1 MMYVVLDSAINFY
14 LCFKVTLCQFLKT
27 YNGCYR
33 CLRGMPAKGMTPRRN
48 HPKEIDERK
57 KQLHV
62 FTRFR
67 VSCLFG
73 RLAKIAGIEKGHL
86 KLWLLIIPPKGK

>member
-1 MMYVVLDSAINFY
+1 MAATGVSTGCLQ
-14 LCFKVTLCQFLKT
+14 KVWTL
-27 YNGCYR
+27 
-33 CLRGMPAKGMTPRRN
+33 RRN

-73 RLAKIAGIEKGHL
+73 WLAKIAGIEKGHL
-86 KLWLLIIPPKGK
+86 KTLALDNTTKRQMKLAELHDKLKKR